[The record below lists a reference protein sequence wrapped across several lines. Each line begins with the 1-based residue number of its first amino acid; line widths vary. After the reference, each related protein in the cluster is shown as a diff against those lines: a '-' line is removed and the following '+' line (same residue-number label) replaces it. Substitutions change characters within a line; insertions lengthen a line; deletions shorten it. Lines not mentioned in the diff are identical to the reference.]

1 MSKKLNALVKNEL
14 QQTFTGMPGGVLVEY
29 AGIPSDETYA
39 LRKEL
44 HTKKI
49 KLQMFK
55 NSLAS
60 AALKECGVHGADLK
74 GMLGICTSDDP
85 VAVAKV
91 LVEYKK
97 KNKKTKLEI
106 KGGILDKKML
116 SAKEVAQLAQ
126 LPGKQELRAQV
137 VGTLAAPMRG
147 LAMAT
152 AGILRKLLYGLN
164 AVKEQ
169 KEKAGGAATPAA

>member
-1 MSKKLNALVKNEL
+1 MSKQLNALVKNEL
-14 QQTFTGMPGGVLVEY
+14 QKTFSGMSGGVLVEY
-29 AGIPSDETYA
+29 QGIPSDETYA

-44 HTKKI
+44 HAKKI
-49 KLQMFK
+49 KLHVFK
-55 NSLAS
+55 NSLA
-60 AALKECGVHGADLK
+60 AAAFKDLGIQNVELK
-74 GMLGICTSDDP
+74 GMMGVCTGEDP
-85 VAVAKV
+85 VAVAKM
-91 LVEYKK
+91 LVDYKK

-106 KGGILDKKML
+106 KGGLLDKKML
-116 SAKEVAQLAQ
+116 STKEVSNLAALPSKLQLQAQL
-126 LPGKQELRAQV
+126 

-147 LAMAT
+147 LAMAS